1 MTLNVIKLGGN
12 EIDSPEF
19 LQGLVHITAQQ
30 SHSPIIV
37 HGGGKEITALGKQF
51 GLVEQR
57 IEGLRVTDEA
67 YLQCV
72 EMAMGGVINHRLV
85 RSLNM
90 AGASALGLRGGDVNL
105 LRAEPL
111 KIPQGD
117 LGFVGHITQVNTD
130 FLRMLL
136 AQSII
141 PVIASIAF
149 GFDGHAYNVNAD
161 HTASAVAQAL
171 NADALLFVTNVKGV
185 MIDGVVVATLTP
197 HEIAKH
203 IASGQISGGMIPKVQ
218 AATAAIAAGVQQVVI
233 CDLDGLQQNTGTVIT
248 GD

>member
-1 MTLNVIKLGGN
+1 MNVIKLGGN

-19 LQGLVHITAQQ
+19 LQGLVSIVATQ
-30 SHSPIIV
+30 SAPPIIV

-57 IEGLRVTDEA
+57 LEGLRVTDEA

-85 RSLNM
+85 RTLNM
-90 AGASALGLRGGDVNL
+90 AGAKALGLRGGDVNL

-117 LGFVGHITQVNTD
+117 LGFVGHITHVNSD

-136 AQSII
+136 AQGII

-161 HTASAVAQAL
+161 HAALAVATAL

-185 MIDGVVVATLTP
+185 MIDGVVVAQLTP
-197 HEIAKH
+197 HEIQTH
-203 IASGQISGGMIPKVQ
+203 IASGQISGGMIPKVT
-218 AATAAIAAGVQQVVI
+218 AATEAIAAGVKQVVI
-233 CDLDGLQQNTGTVIT
+233 CDLDGLKNNEGTTVR
-248 GD
+248 GN

>member
-1 MTLNVIKLGGN
+1 MTINIIKLGGN

-19 LQGLVHITAQQ
+19 LQGLVPIVAKQ
-30 SHSPIIV
+30 SAPPIIV

-51 GLVEQR
+51 GLIEKR

-85 RSLNM
+85 RTLNM
-90 AGASALGLRGGDVNL
+90 AGAQALGLRGGDVNL

-117 LGFVGHITQVNTD
+117 LGFVGHITQVNTE
-130 FLRMLL
+130 FLKLL
-136 AQSII
+136 LSQGII

-149 GFDGHAYNVNAD
+149 GFDGNAYNINAD
-161 HTASAVAQAL
+161 HAALAVAKAM
-171 NADALLFVTNVKGV
+171 NADALLFVTNVQGV
-185 MIDGVVVATLTP
+185 KIDGTVISQLTP
-197 HEIAKH
+197 NEIKTH
-203 IASGQISGGMIPKVQ
+203 IASGQISGGMIPKVKS
-218 AATAAIAAGVQQVVI
+218 ATEAIEAGVRQVVI
-233 CDLDGLQQNTGTVIT
+233 CDLDGLKNNQGTVIKR
-248 GD
+248 D